1 MIAQYMKELDRRLEE
16 KTQELTD
23 WTTVDNLL
31 FSICNYVREM
41 KALRT
46 DRTSAISDAA
56 DKISDLLME
65 GKDKACDAI
74 FLPAASSIVY
84 SRAGNG
90 N

>member
-1 MIAQYMKELDRRLEE
+1 MIAHYMQELDRRLEE

-41 KALRT
+41 KAIRT
-46 DRTSAISDAA
+46 NRTGEISDAA
-56 DKISDLLME
+56 DKIFDLLME

-74 FLPAASSIVY
+74 FLPSVSSIVNTKH
-84 SRAGNG
+84 GNE